1 MAYFSIVMST
11 FIVFI
16 YYRAQMNAVLNVK
29 VLDYDIETWQDIL
42 DSSLD
47 VLIHLGMYIQH
58 NG

>member
-1 MAYFSIVMST
+1 MAYFSTLMST

>member
-47 VLIHLGMYIQH
+47 VLIHLGMYIQT
-58 NG
+58 

>member
-1 MAYFSIVMST
+1 MST